1 MTTFKL
7 LIASTISFAGLFGIS
22 AVSHAG
28 YSCSNI
34 LDTTYCSGS
43 INGVSVNSSSS
54 TILGTTYTNGS
65 VGGEYFSQ
73 SCSTILGTTYC
84 NW

>member
-1 MTTFKL
+1 MKPIKL
-7 LIASTISFAGLFGIS
+7 FLASSISFVGLFGIT

-28 YSCSNI
+28 YSCSTTFG
-34 LDTTYCSGS
+34 TTYCSGS

-65 VGGEYFSQ
+65 VGGESFSQ

-84 NW
+84 N